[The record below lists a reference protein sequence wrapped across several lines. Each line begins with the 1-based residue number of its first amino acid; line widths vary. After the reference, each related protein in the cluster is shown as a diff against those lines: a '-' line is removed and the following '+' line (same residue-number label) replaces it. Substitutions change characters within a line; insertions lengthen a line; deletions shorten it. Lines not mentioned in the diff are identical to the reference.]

1 MGIRR
6 KIAKKRTFS
15 FAIFTAQKYNYFLNG
30 ILSSNY
36 FSFSIFFLINQNSL
50 TSTKNQLSNTNPP
63 ESPSKM
69 TKEKRTFSLVK
80 IQEFGKNL
88 LNRK

>member
-15 FAIFTAQKYNYFLNG
+15 FAIFTAQKYNYFLNLQLFFLFY
-30 ILSSNY
+30 ILSYQSD
-36 FSFSIFFLINQNSL
+36 SLI
-50 TSTKNQLSNTNPP
+50 STKNQLSNTNPP

-69 TKEKRTFSLVK
+69 TKKNVRFLSSKYRNLVK
-80 IQEFGKNL
+80 TC
-88 LNRK
+88 

>member
-15 FAIFTAQKYNYFLNG
+15 FAIFTEKKYNYFLNLQFFLQRFFFFY
-30 ILSSNY
+30 ILSYQSD
-36 FSFSIFFLINQNSL
+36 SL

-69 TKEKRTFSLVK
+69 TKKNVRFLSSKYRNLVK
-80 IQEFGKNL
+80 TC
-88 LNRK
+88 

>member
-15 FAIFTAQKYNYFLNG
+15 FAIFTAQKYNYFLNLQSFLQSFFLFY
-30 ILSSNY
+30 ILSYQSD
-36 FSFSIFFLINQNSL
+36 SL

-69 TKEKRTFSLVK
+69 TKKNVRFFSSFFGS
-80 IQEFGKNL
+80 IQ
-88 LNRK
+88 

>member
-15 FAIFTAQKYNYFLNG
+15 FAIFFQLFFLFY
-30 ILSSNY
+30 ILSYQSD
-36 FSFSIFFLINQNSL
+36 SL

-69 TKEKRTFSLVK
+69 TKKNVRFLSSKYRNLVK
-80 IQEFGKNL
+80 TC
-88 LNRK
+88 